1 MDVAI
6 PYDARRPTFGLIG
19 LAGYLMKVQK
29 PVFTVRYR
37 RDSLIGL
44 QLFEQLTVNGRLLEF
59 QVTEVG

>member
-1 MDVAI
+1 
-6 PYDARRPTFGLIG
+6 
-19 LAGYLMKVQK
+19 MKVQK